1 MSEGDSMEPLEHSNL
16 HTSSSLDSRW
26 RQEAHED
33 SGLASS
39 FEETV
44 VIQSETGKNVKVKTK
59 RRTKKRCK
67 NFEMSS
73 DLIFDLDIWLIKMVH
88 ALNMRNIISQGIFNL
103 PNPPA
108 PCSYQYNICV
118 TWPLVGDFILKFW
131 CFKFVLEF
139 IFIKIVSI
147 LENHCKEILFWIYS
161 SLFFHYGFFL

>member
-1 MSEGDSMEPLEHSNL
+1 MFRINSTIVAKTAKNKKKAEKKRRAVERRMSEGDSMEPLEHSNL

-26 RQEAHED
+26 MEEAHED

-73 DLIFDLDIWLIKMVH
+73 DLIFDLDI
-88 ALNMRNIISQGIFNL
+88 
-103 PNPPA
+103 
-108 PCSYQYNICV
+108 
-118 TWPLVGDFILKFW
+118 
-131 CFKFVLEF
+131 
-139 IFIKIVSI
+139 
-147 LENHCKEILFWIYS
+147 
-161 SLFFHYGFFL
+161 